1 MAEVA
6 ALRQALHR
14 MGLSNQAAQYATAG
28 NGMGL
33 DSLNAWRDFHTDDNL
48 DGMAKNFRS
57 PGGTVVQQ
65 GNQVRHPGYAISVK
79 TISNLKVMRLALKH
93 FQHIQRTVVAAT
105 ITTDWIDTWEF
116 LVEYHKEITKQKIDE
131 DDLPKINKKD
141 WATTK
146 EKIMNHFSEIY
157 GKDGIPLAYVIREES
172 DVLPEAD
179 DNQVENYQNDHVKEL
194 ITRAPHT
201 GTTYRADNRTM
212 CRLIKK
218 ICIDTTDY
226 DKVSR
231 FTADGRAAW
240 LALIE
245 ANCGP
250 QHVDLQAT
258 IYESKLLKS
267 HYRGESQR
275 FTFNRLVD
283 IHTNAHKHLAA
294 LVAHGYKEMD
304 EGTKIRHLLN
314 AIKSPKLTT
323 VVELVQGNKDFN
335 TFDLVARR
343 IKDTVELQKNKD
355 TQSERSISA
364 VGVANQG
371 GQVAYANVEP
381 DMNVEDKYYPPKE
394 WMKLTPAQRKG
405 VLAKRQKRGGG
416 GGKGDKKVQNAHKKL
431 EKKIAKLTR
440 KIAAMST
447 DDSDESSDSDSEE
460 PPTKKQKATTN
471 KNNPHL
477 KKKKKDKE

>member
-1 MAEVA
+1 
-6 ALRQALHR
+6 
-14 MGLSNQAAQYATAG
+14 
-28 NGMGL
+28 
-33 DSLNAWRDFHTDDNL
+33 
-48 DGMAKNFRS
+48 
-57 PGGTVVQQ
+57 
-65 GNQVRHPGYAISVK
+65 
-79 TISNLKVMRLALKH
+79 
-93 FQHIQRTVVAAT
+93 
-105 ITTDWIDTWEF
+105 
-116 LVEYHKEITKQKIDE
+116 
-131 DDLPKINKKD
+131 
-141 WATTK
+141 
-146 EKIMNHFSEIY
+146 
-157 GKDGIPLAYVIREES
+157 
-172 DVLPEAD
+172 
-179 DNQVENYQNDHVKEL
+179 
-194 ITRAPHT
+194 
-201 GTTYRADNRTM
+201 
-212 CRLIKK
+212 
-218 ICIDTTDY
+218 
-226 DKVSR
+226 
-231 FTADGRAAW
+231 
-240 LALIE
+240 
-245 ANCGP
+245 
-250 QHVDLQAT
+250 
-258 IYESKLLKS
+258 
-267 HYRGESQR
+267 
-275 FTFNRLVD
+275 VD

-416 GGKGDKKVQNAHKKL
+416 GKGDKKAQNAHKKL

-447 DDSDESSDSDSEE
+447 EDSDESSDSDSEE